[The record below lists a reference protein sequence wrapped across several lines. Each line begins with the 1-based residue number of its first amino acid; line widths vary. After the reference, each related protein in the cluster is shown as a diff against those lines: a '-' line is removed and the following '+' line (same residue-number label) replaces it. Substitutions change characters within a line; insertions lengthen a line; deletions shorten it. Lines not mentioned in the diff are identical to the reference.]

1 MRRVRDESFSLEAP
15 GVYILNVSVEG
26 VLSSTFPVKWESVS
40 VQSCDCRTVVG
51 VSHVVRSVP
60 TWPRM
65 RSITSS

>member
-51 VSHVVRSVP
+51 V
-60 TWPRM
+60 RM
-65 RSITSS
+65 WCVLYLPGRGCGA

>member
-1 MRRVRDESFSLEAP
+1 MRDESFSLEAS

-26 VLSSTFPVKWESVS
+26 VLSSTFPARWESVS
-40 VQSCDCRTVVG
+40 VQSCDCRIVVG
-51 VSHVVRSVP
+51 VSHVVRFVR